1 MSQTNWLC
9 LVCVAAGATVLG
21 CGGKTAG
28 PKTAP
33 AAGTVLLDD
42 KPVEGATVVF
52 APEASGGTTVVAITD
67 ANGAFSLK
75 TPAGADGAPPG
86 KYKVTVTKTE
96 APATT
101 STSRATTGAE
111 RVKELEEQMRKGT
124 LHPAQAAPPK
134 DLIPAIYK
142 DPQKS
147 GLTADIPPEGKK
159 DLKFLLKSQ

>member
-52 APEASGGTTVVAITD
+52 APRHRGELRS
-67 ANGAFSLK
+67 SRSR
-75 TPAGADGAPPG
+75 TPMVHSRSKLPRVQMAP
-86 KYKVTVTKTE
+86 
-96 APATT
+96 
-101 STSRATTGAE
+101 
-111 RVKELEEQMRKGT
+111 L
-124 LHPAQAAPPK
+124 
-134 DLIPAIYK
+134 
-142 DPQKS
+142 
-147 GLTADIPPEGKK
+147 PENTR
-159 DLKFLLKSQ
+159 